1 MREKKGLLICSI
13 IVMLFVSMACS
24 FSASTAKIKDA
35 SMAQDVNGEFQET
48 DVFSP
53 EEIFYALVNVANAPD
68 DTAVKAVW
76 YAVDAEG
83 VDPNSVLYES
93 EFTGGGEITFELSN
107 DYLWPYGT
115 YKVEIYLNDE
125 LQETLEFSVE

>member
-48 DVFSP
+48 DVFAQ
-53 EEIFYALVNVANAPD
+53 EEVFYALINVTSAPD